1 MFSFNPL
8 LKIAFVSHNEIDNI
22 EEDLLKDKADLKRL
36 DVGDNEAP
44 RAATRTRRARA
55 ARARRTPSTAR
66 SGA

>member
-36 DVGDNEAP
+36 DVGDNEL
-44 RAATRTRRARA
+44 TNLDNILDV
-55 ARARRTPSTAR
+55 S
-66 SGA
+66 